1 MAKNVIKPMIFIS
14 KPKVTT
20 TKKKKKSGGCSTCN
34 KKK

>member
-1 MAKNVIKPMIFIS
+1 MAKNVIKPMVFIS

-20 TKKKKKSGGCSTCN
+20 TKPTPKSGGCSTCN